1 MFIITSEFDKLRSDA
16 GNNDEDLRNLQNYL
30 LINPKIG
37 DVIVATAGLRKL
49 RWKLKGK
56 GKRGGIRILYL
67 DIEEYGIIYF
77 ITIIKKNE
85 KENLTDKDKKLINNK
100 ISIIKDI
107 LKQK

>member
-1 MFIITSEFDKLRSDA
+1 MTRMFIITSEFDKLRSDA
-16 GNNDEDLRNLQNYL
+16 GNNDEDLRNFQNYL

-77 ITIIKKNE
+77 ITI
-85 KENLTDKDKKLINNK
+85 
-100 ISIIKDI
+100 
-107 LKQK
+107 LK

>member
-1 MFIITSEFDKLRSDA
+1 MFIITSEFDKLWSDA

-85 KENLTDKDKKLINNK
+85 KGNLTDKDKKLINNK

>member
-1 MFIITSEFDKLRSDA
+1 M
-16 GNNDEDLRNLQNYL
+16 

-49 RWKLKGK
+49 RRKLKGK

-77 ITIIKKNE
+77 ITNIKKNE
-85 KENLTDKDKKLINNK
+85 KENLTDKDKKLTNNK
-100 ISIIKDI
+100 ISKIKDI

>member
-77 ITIIKKNE
+77 ITI
-85 KENLTDKDKKLINNK
+85 
-100 ISIIKDI
+100 
-107 LKQK
+107 LK

>member
-1 MFIITSEFDKLRSDA
+1 MFIITSEFDKLWSDA

-56 GKRGGIRILYL
+56 GKRAELEFCI
-67 DIEEYGIIYF
+67 
-77 ITIIKKNE
+77 
-85 KENLTDKDKKLINNK
+85 
-100 ISIIKDI
+100 
-107 LKQK
+107 

>member
-1 MFIITSEFDKLRSDA
+1 MFIITSEFDKLWSDA

-30 LINPKIG
+30 IINPKIG

>member
-1 MFIITSEFDKLRSDA
+1 MFIITSEFDKLWSDA
-16 GNNDEDLRNLQNYL
+16 GNNDKDLRNLQNYL
-30 LINPKIG
+30 LINPKIV

-85 KENLTDKDKKLINNK
+85 KEDLTVKDKKLINNK

>member
-1 MFIITSEFDKLRSDA
+1 MFIITSEFDKLWSDT

-37 DVIVATAGLRKL
+37 NVIVATAGLRKL

>member
-16 GNNDEDLRNLQNYL
+16 GHNDEDLRNLQNYL

-37 DVIVATAGLRKL
+37 DVIFATAGLRKL

-85 KENLTDKDKKLINNK
+85 KENLTVKDKKLINNK